1 MSLVMATSSAIII
14 PDADAQSIL
23 ARPPTTT
30 IVHVQDPSL
39 CDSNASAPIR
49 QLVAKYTDGSRIPPD
64 GKVIQGTQLEIE
76 AILSAECYRTQN
88 EDGLYQFTALIEVR
102 DSDGITR
109 YLAVQQGDIQPWTE
123 SSYSISW
130 IPEEPG
136 EYEIRAFSLGDLH
149 STSVLSQVVIIK
161 ITVV

>member
-1 MSLVMATSSAIII
+1 MSLVMATLII
-14 PDADAQSIL
+14 PGVAAHAIL
-23 ARPPTTT
+23 ARPPTATT
-30 IVHVQDPSL
+30 IVHVQDPAL
-39 CDSNASAPIR
+39 CNNYASAPIR
-49 QLVAKYTDGSRIPPD
+49 ELVAKYPDGSRIPPD
-64 GKVIQGTQLEIE
+64 GKVTHGTQLEIE

-109 YLAVQQGDIQPWTE
+109 YLAVQQGGIQPWTE
-123 SSYSISW
+123 SSYSVSW

-136 EYEIRAFSLGDLH
+136 EYEIRAFSLGDLS
-149 STSVLSQVVIIK
+149 STAVLSHVVIIK